1 MKPSGSREEFYQ
13 CILADLRPGQAY
25 QRTPQRDRATRQRLY
40 NQSRMRKFEVG
51 LTVMILF
58 ACLAGCGSGQ
68 PLRVTTIQLGRS
80 LNPDNTVASFT
91 TVFAPTDT
99 IYLSAV
105 TTGVGSGTLGV
116 RWTYNTKIIGEP
128 EKQVSSRTDA
138 ATEFHLQSPGGFPPG
153 DYTAEVFL
161 NGHSAGTRTFRVE
174 QQH

>member
-1 MKPSGSREEFYQ
+1 
-13 CILADLRPGQAY
+13 
-25 QRTPQRDRATRQRLY
+25 
-40 NQSRMRKFEVG
+40 MRKFEVG

-99 IYLSAV
+99 VYLSAV

-116 RWTYNTKIIGEP
+116 RWMYAGQVIGAP
-128 EKQVSSRTDA
+128 EKQVSTRTDA
-138 ATEFHLQSPGGFPPG
+138 TTEFHLQSPRGFPPG
-153 DYTAEVFL
+153 EYTAEVLL
-161 NGHSAGTRTFRVE
+161 NGHSAGSRTFRVE
-174 QQH
+174 EQR

>member
-1 MKPSGSREEFYQ
+1 
-13 CILADLRPGQAY
+13 
-25 QRTPQRDRATRQRLY
+25 
-40 NQSRMRKFEVG
+40 MRKFEVG
-51 LTVMILF
+51 LTVMIVF

-99 IYLSAV
+99 VYLSAV

-116 RWTYNTKIIGEP
+116 RWMYAGQVIGNP
-128 EKQVSSRTDA
+128 EKQVSTRIDVT
-138 ATEFHLQSPGGFPPG
+138 TEFHLQSPGGFPPG
-153 DYTAEVFL
+153 EYTAEVLL

-174 QQH
+174 N

>member
-1 MKPSGSREEFYQ
+1 
-13 CILADLRPGQAY
+13 
-25 QRTPQRDRATRQRLY
+25 
-40 NQSRMRKFEVG
+40 MRKFEFG

-99 IYLSAV
+99 IYLSAF

-116 RWTYNTKIIGEP
+116 RWTYAGQVIGAP
-128 EKQVSSRTDA
+128 EKQITYRIDA
-138 ATEFHLQSPGGFPPG
+138 VTEFRLQSAAGFPPG
-153 DYTAEVFL
+153 DYTAEVLL
-161 NGHSAGTRTFRVE
+161 NGHSAGIRPFRVE
-174 QQH
+174 RPR

>member
-1 MKPSGSREEFYQ
+1 
-13 CILADLRPGQAY
+13 
-25 QRTPQRDRATRQRLY
+25 
-40 NQSRMRKFEVG
+40 MRKFEVG

-99 IYLSAV
+99 IYLSAF

-116 RWTYNTKIIGEP
+116 RWTYAGQVIGAP
-128 EKQVSSRTDA
+128 EKQIAYRIDA
-138 ATEFHLQSPGGFPPG
+138 VTEFRLQSAAGFPPG
-153 DYTAEVFL
+153 DYIAEVFL
-161 NGHSAGTRTFRVE
+161 NGQSAGTRPFRVE
-174 QQH
+174 KPR